1 MNSTIKKVTN
11 FPVPRA
17 LAIELG
23 KLGTPVV
30 LRYDIA
36 RLAWH
41 LYKAR
46 SYEGQPLAIKLDVLD
61 TRAFSRIEKTLKNN
75 GILKALPGVSD
86 QAAYGLIG
94 GNLNDHNAV
103 ICSIDPFCYLSHLSA
118 MEFHGLTDRLP
129 EQIYVS
135 TPAGSDWKTFAGER
149 MEKDLGEDL
158 SAYTGSGLPQ
168 LGRTTVTKV
177 GKRPLH
183 RYASLHHGA
192 FRTFKDSPVRVAT
205 LGRTFL
211 DMLREPGLCGGIAHV
226 LQVFKAYAAVNKRLI
241 FDELDQHGSK
251 IDKVRAGFILEEVCN
266 QRDPRIE
273 AWLEFAARG
282 GSRKLDA
289 SADYDPN
296 FSERWMLSI
305 NTETGIE

>member
-1 MNSTIKKVTN
+1 MTTKAKKQAN
-11 FPVPRA
+11 FSIYRA
-17 LAIELG
+17 IAIELG

-36 RLAWH
+36 RITWR
-41 LYKAR
+41 LYKMQT
-46 SYEGQPLAIKLDVLD
+46 YEGQPLAIKLDALD
-61 TRAFSRIEKTLKNN
+61 KRAFFRIEKTLQNN
-75 GILKALPGVSD
+75 GILKTLPGVSEH
-86 QAAYGLIG
+86 AVYGLIG
-94 GNLNDHNAV
+94 GNLNDNNAV

-135 TPAGSDWKTFAGER
+135 TPTGIEWKNFAGER
-149 MEKDLGEDL
+149 MAKDLGDDWDV
-158 SAYTGSGLPQ
+158 YGRSGLPQ
-168 LGRTTVTKV
+168 LERTTVAKL

-183 RYASLHHGA
+183 RYASRHHGA
-192 FRTFKDSPVRVAT
+192 FRTFKDTPVRVAT

-211 DMLREPGLCGGIAHV
+211 DMLREPGLCGGLAHV
-226 LQVFKAYAAVNKRLI
+226 LQVFKEHAAANKRLI

-251 IDKVRAGFILEEVCN
+251 IDKVRAGFIFEEICN
-266 QRDPRIE
+266 LRDQRID
-273 AWLEFAARG
+273 AWVELAARG

-289 SADYDPN
+289 TADYSAK

>member
-1 MNSTIKKVTN
+1 MNSTFKKSTN

-23 KLGTPVV
+23 KIGLPVV
-30 LRYDIA
+30 LRYDLA
-36 RLAWH
+36 RIAWH

-46 SYEGQPLAIKLDVLD
+46 VYDGQPLAIKLDELD
-61 TRAFSRIEKTLKNN
+61 TRAFSRIEKTLLNN
-75 GILKALPGVSD
+75 GILKSLPGVSE

-103 ICSIDPFCYLSHLSA
+103 ICSIDPFCYVSHLSA

-135 TPAGSDWKTFAGER
+135 TPASADWKTFATER
-149 MEKDLGEDL
+149 MGKDFGEEWG
-158 SAYTGSGLPQ
+158 AYSGSGLPQ
-168 LGRTTVTKV
+168 LGRTTVTKI
-177 GKRPLH
+177 GKRPLN

-226 LQVFKAYAAVNKRLI
+226 LQVFKEHAAANKRLI

-251 IDKVRAGFILEEVCN
+251 IDKVRAGFILEEVCGL
-266 QRDPRIE
+266 RDPRIE
-273 AWLEFAARG
+273 SWLEFAARG

-289 SADYDPN
+289 AADYDPK

>member
-1 MNSTIKKVTN
+1 MVTKVKKPPN
-11 FPVPRA
+11 FPIFRA
-17 LAIELG
+17 LSIELG

-36 RLAWH
+36 RITWH
-41 LYKAR
+41 LYKVR
-46 SYEGQPLAIKLDVLD
+46 TYEGQPLAIKLDALD
-61 TRAFSRIEKTLKNN
+61 KRAFSRIEKALQNN
-75 GILKALPGVSD
+75 GILKTLPGVSE

-94 GNLNDHNAV
+94 GNLNDNNAV

-135 TPAGSDWKTFAGER
+135 TPAGAEWKNFAGER
-149 MEKDLGEDL
+149 MAKDLGEEL
-158 SAYTGSGLPQ
+158 SVYSGSGLPQ
-168 LGRTTVTKV
+168 LERTTVTKL

-226 LQVFKAYAAVNKRLI
+226 LQVFKEHAAVNKRLI

-251 IDKVRAGFILEEVCN
+251 IDKVRAGFIFEEICN
-266 QRDPRIE
+266 LRDQRID
-273 AWLEFAARG
+273 AWVEFAARG

-289 SADYDPN
+289 TADYEPK